1 MSFFVY
7 VIFFF
12 QFRITCVFRNVLF
25 YNIRKL
31 VLLIIFL
38 DLLSLLICFV
48 YSFDYYLVLTSLISC
63 LLLAC
68 LLTLRWRIN
77 INILNICLFF
87 HSLPIL
93 TNFFRLP
100 PLPVYFDLSSL
111 LKLTKLTP
119 PFIRHLRVI
128 SFSV

>member
-63 LLLAC
+63 LLLVC

-119 PFIRHLRVI
+119 PVY
-128 SFSV
+128 